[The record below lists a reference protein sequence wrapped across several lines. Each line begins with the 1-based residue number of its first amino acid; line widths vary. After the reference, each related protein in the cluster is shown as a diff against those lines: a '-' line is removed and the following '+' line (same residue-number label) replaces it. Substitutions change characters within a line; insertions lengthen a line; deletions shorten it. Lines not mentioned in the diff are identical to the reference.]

1 MGITDFM
8 KFLIL
13 GWYIY
18 VCILK
23 DKSLP
28 QIDNKV

>member
-1 MGITDFM
+1 M

-23 DKSLP
+23 NKSLP
-28 QIDNKV
+28 LLEDDNEFK